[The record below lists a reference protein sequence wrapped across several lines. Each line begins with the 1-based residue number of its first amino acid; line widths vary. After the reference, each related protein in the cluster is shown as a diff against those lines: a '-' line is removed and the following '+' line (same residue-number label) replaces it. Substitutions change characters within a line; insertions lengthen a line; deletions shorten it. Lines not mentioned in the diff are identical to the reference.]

1 MNKIII
7 LSLFLFVLT
16 IQAQN
21 KYSFISAD
29 LHLMSQDELVLHQVQ
44 ISEDT
49 PMFNALGK
57 AIESSQ
63 INELMRSGNF
73 VPLVYGDKE
82 HKAKAV
88 VFRKLNAVEDKKKQE
103 IAQNTQTADPNANF
117 IAGKK
122 ASNFIAYDINGNKI
136 SLADLKGKII
146 VLNFWFTACKPC
158 MVEIPKLNKLVD
170 KYNKNVHF
178 ISITFDSKEQVTS
191 FLNSTNFN
199 YKHIV
204 NNESILND
212 YDVNFFPTHIII
224 DKKGEIILRKV
235 GDFIVE
241 MDAKIEFL
249 LK

>member
-1 MNKIII
+1 MKKILF
-7 LSLFLFVLT
+7 LSIFLFVCT

-21 KYSFISAD
+21 EYAFISAD
-29 LHLMSQDELVLHQVQ
+29 LHLMLEKELIDYEVQ

-49 PMFNALGK
+49 PMYSTLGK
-57 AIESSQ
+57 TIEPSQ
-63 INELMRSGNF
+63 INTLMRSGNF
-73 VPLVYGDKE
+73 KPLVYGDKN
-82 HKAKAV
+82 HKAKAL
-88 VFRKLNAVEDKKKQE
+88 VFKKSHIIEEKKKE
-103 IAQNTQTADPNANF
+103 NIAQNIQVADPNANF

-122 ASNFIAYDINGNKI
+122 AVDFTVYDINGNKI
-136 SLADLKGKII
+136 RLADLKGK
-146 VLNFWFTACKPC
+146 VVVVNFWFTACKPC

-199 YKHIV
+199 YKHLV